1 MHTDMFIKFCF
12 GISFLSY
19 EFILQVFIACEK
31 ELESNARKCNSG
43 ELYSTSPPP
52 GGTHGMRGWWALGL
66 IQKAR
71 LKGDSLL
78 TFYKVQSFVSL
89 DCFLQRSVWL
99 LMVFK
104 IHIDFRGQTIRIV
117 T

>member
-1 MHTDMFIKFCF
+1 MAHIEGEAGGPW
-12 GISFLSY
+12 GI
-19 EFILQVFIACEK
+19 
-31 ELESNARKCNSG
+31 R
-43 ELYSTSPPP
+43 
-52 GGTHGMRGWWALGL
+52 
-66 IQKAR
+66 AR

-104 IHIDFRGQTIRIV
+104 IHVDFQGQTIRIV